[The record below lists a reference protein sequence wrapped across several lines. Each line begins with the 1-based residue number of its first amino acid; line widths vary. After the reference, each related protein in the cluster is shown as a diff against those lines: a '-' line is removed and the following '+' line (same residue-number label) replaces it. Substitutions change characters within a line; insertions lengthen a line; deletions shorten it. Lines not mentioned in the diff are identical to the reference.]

1 MNEFLFLPLV
11 LQPAFILIDEFYFHM
26 KRRLPRWERIG
37 HPLDTFTFLACFV
50 FTLLAAPSPIH
61 IQIFLGM
68 SIFTCL
74 FVTKDEF
81 VHHEHCS
88 GGEQWVHAVLFI
100 LHPASLITAYRFWV
114 TGEYRFVILV
124 QTAAMGLFML
134 WQIFYWQS
142 ARKLEDAK
150 S

>member
-11 LQPAFILIDEFYFHM
+11 LQPIFILIDEFYFHL

-37 HPLDTFTFLACFV
+37 HPLDTLTFLACFG
-50 FTLLAAPSPIH
+50 FTLIFAPTQAH
-61 IQIFLGM
+61 IQIFLGLAV
-68 SIFTCL
+68 FTCI

-81 VHHEHCS
+81 VHARHCS
-88 GGEQWVHAVLFI
+88 GGEQWVHSILFI

-114 TGEYRFVILV
+114 TVEYHFVIV
-124 QTAAMGLFML
+124 IQTLLMAVFML
-134 WQIFYWQS
+134 WQIFYWQN
-142 ARKLEDAK
+142 ARRFEDAK

>member
-1 MNEFLFLPLV
+1 MNGFLFLPLIF
-11 LQPAFILIDEFYFHM
+11 QPVFILIDEFYFHI

-37 HPLDTFTFLACFV
+37 HPLDTFTYLACFA
-50 FTLLAAPSPIH
+50 FTLLASPTEAH
-61 IQIFLGM
+61 IQVFLCL
-68 SIFTCL
+68 SIFSCV

-81 VHHEHCS
+81 VHHDHCT
-88 GGEQWVHAVLFI
+88 GGEQWVHAILFI

-114 TGEYRFVILV
+114 NGEFHFSIVL
-124 QTAAMGLFML
+124 QTALMFVFML
-134 WQIFYWQS
+134 WQIFYWQN